1 MNEIFGQSLFE
12 PDLMFMNHSPVRSHL
27 IRFSKLPGIILIS
40 GTVNIIEIVEDLNI
54 KNYITAD

>member
-1 MNEIFGQSLFE
+1 MEYFLE
-12 PDLMFMNHSPVRSHL
+12 E
-27 IRFSKLPGIILIS
+27 KLIILIS